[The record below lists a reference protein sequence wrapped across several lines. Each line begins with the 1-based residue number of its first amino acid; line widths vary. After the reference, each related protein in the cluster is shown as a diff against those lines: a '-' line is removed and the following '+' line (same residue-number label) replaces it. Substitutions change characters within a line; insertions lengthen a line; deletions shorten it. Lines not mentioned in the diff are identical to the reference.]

1 MKWRD
6 LNINA
11 KIRSALGFVLVLAF
25 LMGAYTMFNLIR
37 VNRNISK
44 LTDQYIPYVDGAIK
58 TSQSWWKLSEYIRSY
73 DFTANDYFL
82 YRSENEFEVFNGALE
97 GLIEMDGNLGEESNS
112 EALVLLKESIQR
124 YRSHLNTHFALQGQV
139 SESRKALEEI
149 GSKLYTAINAN
160 RYNGSVQTAG
170 ALAMGIWGSLQADEI
185 NRYSV
190 NMQSKLDDLATLRN
204 MIRNNSYPGNVSGL
218 LRDFVNAAETY
229 IDDYTVARKSEII
242 AFEMAKEI
250 MWDIRTVSDLGQE
263 QMKVVGSNSITVV
276 TNVRNLIIVGVI
288 FMVIIG
294 LIAFIFLP
302 PSITRP
308 ILEGVRGA
316 EQIAEGDLTVSFDTT
331 RKDEVG
337 RLAAALNNMVV
348 NLRELINDIAISARA
363 LDEAGDVLVE
373 RSEEMAAG
381 AAEQASAT
389 EEVSSS
395 MEEMYANIQQTA
407 DNARTTESIAKMAS
421 VSMNGSN
428 KTSRVATANMEEIT
442 QKVSVISDIAF
453 QTNILA
459 LNAAV
464 EAARAGVE
472 GRGFAVVAAEVRKL
486 AERSQAAAAEINAM
500 AGTTYA
506 SSVNALEQLEQL
518 TPEIEKTASLI
529 QEITVASMEQET
541 GVEQINN
548 ALQQLNTVT
557 QRNASTSEDINNAA
571 HRLEELSD
579 KLTKTLVKFK
589 LDNEQV

>member
-1 MKWRD
+1 
-6 LNINA
+6 
-11 KIRSALGFVLVLAF
+11 
-25 LMGAYTMFNLIR
+25 
-37 VNRNISK
+37 
-44 LTDQYIPYVDGAIK
+44 
-58 TSQSWWKLSEYIRSY
+58 
-73 DFTANDYFL
+73 
-82 YRSENEFEVFNGALE
+82 
-97 GLIEMDGNLGEESNS
+97 
-112 EALVLLKESIQR
+112 
-124 YRSHLNTHFALQGQV
+124 
-139 SESRKALEEI
+139 
-149 GSKLYTAINAN
+149 
-160 RYNGSVQTAG
+160 
-170 ALAMGIWGSLQADEI
+170 
-185 NRYSV
+185 
-190 NMQSKLDDLATLRN
+190 MQSKLDDLATLRN

-373 RSEEMAAG
+373 RSEEMASG
-381 AAEQASAT
+381 AAEQASAA

-407 DNARTTESIAKMAS
+407 DNARTTESIAKLAA
-421 VSMNGSN
+421 VSMKSSN
-428 KTSRVATANMEEIT
+428 NTSRLATASMEEIT

-548 ALQQLNTVT
+548 ALQQLNAVT

-579 KLTKTLVKFK
+579 KLNKTLVKFK
-589 LDNEQV
+589 LENEQV

>member
-37 VNRNISK
+37 VNRDISK

-97 GLIEMDGNLGEESNS
+97 GLIEMDANLGEESNS
-112 EALVLLKESIQR
+112 EALIPLKESIQK
-124 YRSHLNTHFALQGQV
+124 YRSHLTNHFALQGQM

-149 GSKLYTAINAN
+149 GGKLYTAINAN

-373 RSEEMAAG
+373 RSEEMATG
-381 AAEQASAT
+381 AAEQASAA

-421 VSMNGSN
+421 VSMKGSN
-428 KTSRVATANMEEIT
+428 KTSRVATVNMEEIT

-529 QEITVASMEQET
+529 QEITVASMEQEA

-548 ALQQLNTVT
+548 ALQQLNAVT

-579 KLTKTLVKFK
+579 KLNKTLVKFK
-589 LDNEQV
+589 LENEQV